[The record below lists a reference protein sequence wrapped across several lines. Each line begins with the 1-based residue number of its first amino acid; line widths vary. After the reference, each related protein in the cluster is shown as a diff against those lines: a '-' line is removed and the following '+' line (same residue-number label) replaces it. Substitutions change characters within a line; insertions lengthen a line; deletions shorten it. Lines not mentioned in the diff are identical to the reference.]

1 MRQQRLNISTNQL
14 THPPLIALK
23 EDRFKAFARF
33 ELEHRKPLFY
43 PPWAHIMRIIAAL
56 TPETALKSIEKV
68 AYIADEQ
75 IRRNI
80 DKLEKKPH
88 ISLLGPAPAPM
99 ERINSRYR
107 FHLLVKSTSPKF
119 NSILAREIRS

>member
-1 MRQQRLNISTNQL
+1 
-14 THPPLIALK
+14 
-23 EDRFKAFARF
+23 
-33 ELEHRKPLFY
+33 
-43 PPWAHIMRIIAAL
+43 MRIIAAL